1 MTEKASPGMGSLIV
15 TITVFALIGTP
26 LVAFLWETLNRMMA
40 GWFDPVRIAIS
51 IPVGV
56 LLFVLLKL
64 LARQTQRI
72 TA

>member
-1 MTEKASPGMGSLIV
+1 MTEEASPGMGSLIV

-56 LLFVLLKL
+56 LLYVLLKY
-64 LARQTQRI
+64 LARRTQRI

>member
-26 LVAFLWETLNRMMA
+26 LVAFLWETLNRVMA

-56 LLFVLLKL
+56 LLFVLLKY